1 MRTCSA
7 DTTGSPARAWAL
19 MARPALWSQW
29 APHLRGARGL
39 GSPEVRAGAHGAV
52 RLLGAVPIPAT
63 ILSVDDGRAWT
74 WRVGPMTLDHRV
86 EPRAGGATV
95 AIDLSAPGP
104 LETVLAATYGPII
117 ALLLRNLARVA
128 ASPAAR

>member
-1 MRTCSA
+1 MRTFSA

-39 GSPEVRAGAHGAV
+39 GSPQVRAGARGAV

-74 WRVGPMTLDHRV
+74 WRVGPMTLAHRV
-86 EPRAGGATV
+86 EPTAGGARV
-95 AIDLSAPGP
+95 AVDLSASEP
-104 LETVLAATYGPII
+104 LETALAVTYGPVV
-117 ALLLRNLARVA
+117 ALLVRNLARVA
-128 ASPAAR
+128 ARG